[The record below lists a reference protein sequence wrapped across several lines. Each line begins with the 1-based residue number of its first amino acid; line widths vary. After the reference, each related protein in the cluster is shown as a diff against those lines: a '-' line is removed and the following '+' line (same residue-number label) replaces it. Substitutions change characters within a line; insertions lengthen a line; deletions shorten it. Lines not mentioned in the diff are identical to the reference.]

1 MSLLSNSLRVAVIGN
16 VDSGKSS
23 LVGVLTRNVLDDG
36 RGIAR
41 SFVFHHKHEKE
52 TGRSSA
58 VSCEIMG
65 FEGEKPVHIDAKLP
79 RAKMWSFCHAHS
91 EKTITFVDL
100 CGHERYLK
108 TTIFGLMGL
117 LPDYGMVIVG
127 ANMGVSRMTK
137 EHIGIA
143 AALGLPLV
151 IVVTKL
157 DISPAEVLKH
167 TLESISKVLKQA
179 RKMPFQIRTPANAVT
194 AAAAILT
201 DRITPIVC
209 VSNVT
214 GEGLDLLRLLLSHLP
229 SRVSSMA
236 KAGEPFV
243 SSAPIGNGL
252 GGGGAA
258 AGTTTAVSAVDETSA
273 DIASGA
279 RRKDPDAPAAPPPP
293 PDAAADAAMVAAVVA
308 DLLSPMPIP
317 AAASSVSSGV
327 GGSSASG
334 SAQDMLGQPGEA
346 TIDSIFNV
354 PGVGTVVAGTVL
366 RGCIHSGSTM
376 LLGPDR
382 TGEFHPVTVR
392 SIHVQYTPVDVAYPG
407 GSAAFAIRP
416 KGKAAKAGD
425 KRSRWA
431 RKGMALVDASLVPSS
446 FWEFQAEILVLHHQ
460 TTLSV
465 GYAPIMHCG
474 VVSQSARITSIRSAL
489 TGEDIPALRTGDRA
503 VICCR
508 FHYHPEYMRV
518 GETLLFREGRAK
530 GVGRIRALMAAHGN
544 GGSAGEPVG
553 ALPVRPPLAAPL
565 MAVAAAAVAAVDG
578 ASLSHGVVIG
588 SATSAHSS
596 AIPIPA

>member
-36 RGIAR
+36 RGAAR
-41 SFVFHHKHEKE
+41 TFVFHHKHEKD
-52 TGRSSA
+52 TGRSST

-65 FEGEKPVHIDAKLP
+65 FEGEKPVHIDSKLP
-79 RAKMWSFCHAHS
+79 RAKMWTFCHTHS
-91 EKTITFVDL
+91 DKTITFVDL

-108 TTIFGLMGL
+108 TTIFGLTGL

-143 AALGLPLV
+143 AALGLPIV
-151 IVVTKL
+151 IVVTKI
-157 DISPAEVLKH
+157 DIAPAEVYRH
-167 TLESISKVLKQA
+167 TLDSITKVLKQA
-179 RKMPFQIRTPANAVT
+179 RKMPFQIRVPANAAT

-209 VSNVT
+209 VSNVS
-214 GEGLDLLRLLLSHLP
+214 GEGLDMLRLLLSRLP
-229 SRVSSMA
+229 SRVSTMA
-236 KAGEPFV
+236 KAGVPFAMTV
-243 SSAPIGNGL
+243 PIGNGL
-252 GGGGAA
+252 NVGGA
-258 AGTTTAVSAVDETSA
+258 S
-273 DIASGA
+273 ASGA
-279 RRKDPDAPAAPPPP
+279 AGAPGTASGASASAEPAVADSAARRRGPETPERDTL
-293 PDAAADAAMVAAVVA
+293 AAAAEA
-308 DLLSPMPIP
+308 LIP
-317 AAASSVSSGV
+317 PHSAAA
-327 GGSSASG
+327 AE
-334 SAQDMLGQPGEA
+334 ATDMLSQPGET

-366 RGCIHSGSTM
+366 RGCIHVGSTM

-382 TGEFHPVTVR
+382 TGEFQPVTVR
-392 SIHVQYTPVDVAYPG
+392 SIHVQYTPVEVAYPG

-416 KGKAAKAGD
+416 KGKTVD
-425 KRSRWA
+425 KKSRWA
-431 RKGMALVDASLVPSS
+431 RKGMALVDPALSPTS

-474 VVSQSARITSIRSAL
+474 VVSQSARIMSIRSL

-503 VICCR
+503 IICCR

-530 GVGRIRALMAAHGN
+530 GVGRIRALMGAHGS

-553 ALPVRPPLAAPL
+553 PLPVRPAA
-565 MAVAAAAVAAVDG
+565 AGAAGLVGTFDKAAASAAGTAGPGAAAQTAAVAD
-578 ASLSHGVVIG
+578 
-588 SATSAHSS
+588 SATA
-596 AIPIPA
+596 PP